1 MLETYVCLIFNI
13 VYGTWL
19 LLLNSRVFILVYF
32 SLVSL
37 AGVLGEQKV
46 ALEVEVVDLYV
57 EVEGLEGPDVV
68 VGEVEVGVEEEV
80 ATSLLLPL
88 KTNWMLI

>member
-1 MLETYVCLIFNI
+1 M
-13 VYGTWL
+13 
-19 LLLNSRVFILVYF
+19 YF

-46 ALEVEVVDLYV
+46 ALEVEVVDLDV

>member
-1 MLETYVCLIFNI
+1 M
-13 VYGTWL
+13 
-19 LLLNSRVFILVYF
+19 YF